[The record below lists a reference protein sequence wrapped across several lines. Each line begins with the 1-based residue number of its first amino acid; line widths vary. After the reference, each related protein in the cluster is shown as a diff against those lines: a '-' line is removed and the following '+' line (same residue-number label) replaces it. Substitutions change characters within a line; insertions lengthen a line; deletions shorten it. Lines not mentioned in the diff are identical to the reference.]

1 MVIMKKIISSVII
14 ICICF
19 SFSISSSAIID
30 EYIDM
35 ETNNYIVNIDEH
47 QTMAIENILEAVEK
61 IL

>member
-1 MVIMKKIISSVII
+1 MKKIISSVII